1 MSDAAGSLASSG
13 AKAVSGAAGSYRSS
27 GKTLASA
34 LANGIKRSTAV
45 SSAIKSIVK
54 GGVRTAKGYVGDF
67 KTAGLNFSIGLATG
81 IRRGE
86 SAVIS
91 AAIAVAAAGLAAA
104 QRKLNE
110 HSPSKETY
118 KMGRFFDLG
127 MANAIGDYSST
138 VTKASSSL
146 AGNALAVGQRM
157 LSGISAALD
166 DNGGYRPVITPVL
179 DMSQAS
185 RGLDTLNS
193 AFDTTRTIQVGGI
206 QANGL
211 SANLATL
218 SMSRNSQNGD
228 IVSAI
233 NGLRKDI
240 QDNPR
245 VTNTTNVN
253 GVTYDDGSNV
263 HNAVKELV
271 HAAKV
276 RKRV

>member
-1 MSDAAGSLASSG
+1 
-13 AKAVSGAAGSYRSS
+13 
-27 GKTLASA
+27 
-34 LANGIKRSTAV
+34 
-45 SSAIKSIVK
+45 
-54 GGVRTAKGYVGDF
+54 
-67 KTAGLNFSIGLATG
+67 
-81 IRRGE
+81 
-86 SAVIS
+86 
-91 AAIAVAAAGLAAA
+91 
-104 QRKLNE
+104 
-110 HSPSKETY
+110 
-118 KMGRFFDLG
+118 MGRFFDLG

-138 VTKASSSL
+138 VTNASSSL
-146 AGNALAVGQRM
+146 AGKALAVGQRM

-193 AFDTTRTIQVGGI
+193 ALDTTRTIQVGGI
-206 QANGL
+206 QARGL